1 MAAVGAAGATVV
13 LAAGLVACGGDG
25 GDEPEGPAAEVNLTG
40 ESDVRGE
47 VLVVGS
53 PGALGAVAPAAEAI
67 TVLNPRVYVTDD
79 AKPTDEAVAA
89 FCRGEA
95 AVLVVGRALEAA
107 EEQTCADVGVPYVDL
122 PLAVD
127 ALTVV
132 AHPDLGLDCASVD
145 QLAALGLAGGATP
158 GGAAGDA
165 AGGPSVVVTPTPGT
179 AAHASFAEQ
188 VYEPGT
194 PDGSEVAEPA
204 RRWPSAPAAEV
215 AEVVAAT
222 PGAIGWTSVPAS
234 LVAGATVVEV
244 APAPGEGCVA
254 PTAAAI
260 ADGSYP
266 LARTVHALVSVA
278 AEEQN
283 RATREYVDVLVEAGI
298 PRLVRWA
305 GYRPVG
311 AAEAEAAT
319 SAWEAES

>member
-1 MAAVGAAGATVV
+1 MVAACTTVLLAGGA
-13 LAAGLVACGGDG
+13 LVACGGD
-25 GDEPEGPAAEVNLTG
+25 EGADPDGPVTEVNLTG

-67 TVLNPRVYVTDD
+67 TVLNPRVYVTED

-95 AVLVVGRALEAA
+95 AVLVVGRALDPA
-107 EEQTCADVGVPYVDL
+107 EEQACADVGVPYVDL

-132 AHPDLGLDCASVD
+132 AHPALALGCVSVD
-145 QLAALGLAGGATP
+145 RLAALAVA
-158 GGAAGDA
+158 GAAPAGD
-165 AGGPSVVVTPTPGT
+165 GGPEVVVTPMPGT

-188 VYEPGT
+188 VYEPRT
-194 PDGSEVAEPA
+194 PEGAEVAAPVRQA
-204 RRWPSAPAAEV
+204 PSAPAAEV

-222 PGAIGWTSVPAS
+222 PGAVGWTTAPAS
-234 LVAGATVVEV
+234 SVADAAVLEV
-244 APAPGEGCVA
+244 APGPGEDCVA

-266 LARTVHALVSVA
+266 LARTVHAYVSVA

-283 RATREYVDVLVEAGI
+283 RATREYVDVLVEAGL
-298 PRLVRWA
+298 PHLVRWA

-311 AAEAEAAT
+311 AAEAEAAR

>member
-1 MAAVGAAGATVV
+1 MAAAVGAAGVTVV
-13 LAAGLVACGGDG
+13 LGAGLVACGGDG
-25 GDEPEGPAAEVNLTG
+25 GDEPEGPVAEVNLTG

-53 PGALGAVAPAAEAI
+53 PGAMGAVAPAAEAI

-95 AVLVVGRALEAA
+95 AVLVVGRALEAD
-107 EEQTCADVGVPYVDL
+107 EEQACADVGVPYVDL

-132 AHPDLGLDCASVD
+132 AHPDLGLDCVSVD
-145 QLAALGLAGGATP
+145 QLAALGLAGA
-158 GGAAGDA
+158 A

-188 VYEPGT
+188 VYEPRT

-204 RRWPSAPAAEV
+204 RRWPSAPVAEV

-222 PGAIGWTSVPAS
+222 PGAVGWTTAPAASVAD
-234 LVAGATVVEV
+234 ATVLEV
-244 APAPGEGCVA
+244 APAPDEGCVA

-266 LARTVHALVSVA
+266 LARTVRAYVSVA

-283 RATREYVDVLVEAGI
+283 RATREYVDVLVEVGI

-311 AAEAEAAT
+311 AAEAEAAR